1 MDDEVVRN
9 LTAATPPR
17 IIALSFDSPPL
28 AQRALHEARRMHE
41 EQRLA
46 VHDAVVVSAEHGTP
60 MIVESLDPA
69 PLAAAVPSAL
79 LGALVGSILAGP
91 LGFLI
96 GSVIAGATGVL
107 VTKLVDT
114 GIPHRLVARLRK
126 STKPGHAVVALLVTD
141 ERGPSVDELRHLPGA
156 HVVYDG

>member
-1 MDDEVVRN
+1 ERRRAPRDPVTVQRARARAVTAVAGGTRRAADVRMNDEVVRN
-9 LTAATPPR
+9 LTAAAPPR

-28 AQRALHEARRMHE
+28 AQHALHEARRMHE

-60 MIVESLDPA
+60 MIVESLDPT

-91 LGFLI
+91 
-96 GSVIAGATGVL
+96 
-107 VTKLVDT
+107 
-114 GIPHRLVARLRK
+114 
-126 STKPGHAVVALLVTD
+126 
-141 ERGPSVDELRHLPGA
+141 
-156 HVVYDG
+156 